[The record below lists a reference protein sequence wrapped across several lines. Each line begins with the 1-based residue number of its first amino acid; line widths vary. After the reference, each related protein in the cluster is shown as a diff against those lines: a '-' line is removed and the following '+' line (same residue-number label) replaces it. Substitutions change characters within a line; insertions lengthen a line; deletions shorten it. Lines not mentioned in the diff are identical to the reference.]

1 MTTEKVNDLELVKL
15 SDYFTPG
22 KFRTIPGT
30 AMTDRGG
37 ITEMQAVFNINTDFA
52 KRLTFQFS
60 TMLVIYGF
68 GILNDKLIEINK
80 SIRKSS
86 ERGSSKRPLQ
96 SFRERSAAVSARV
109 PNPVVAA

>member
-37 ITEMQAVFNINTDFA
+37 DYRDAAVFNINTDFCKA
-52 KRLTFQFS
+52 FEPFS
-60 TMLVIYGF
+60 FLPG
-68 GILNDKLIEINK
+68 
-80 SIRKSS
+80 
-86 ERGSSKRPLQ
+86 
-96 SFRERSAAVSARV
+96 
-109 PNPVVAA
+109 

>member
-52 KRLTFQFS
+52 
-60 TMLVIYGF
+60 
-68 GILNDKLIEINK
+68 
-80 SIRKSS
+80 
-86 ERGSSKRPLQ
+86 
-96 SFRERSAAVSARV
+96 SFL
-109 PNPVVAA
+109 PC

>member
-37 ITEMQAVFNINTDFA
+37 ITEC
-52 KRLTFQFS
+52 RLC
-60 TMLVIYGF
+60 
-68 GILNDKLIEINK
+68 LI
-80 SIRKSS
+80 SIQT
-86 ERGSSKRPLQ
+86 LQ
-96 SFRERSAAVSARV
+96 SV
-109 PNPVVAA
+109 